1 MLLKFTVDNY
11 RSIGEEKTLDLNA
24 SNAIKDLADKGFILT
39 QDKKILSSI
48 AFYGANS
55 SGKTNLLR
63 AIGTMRAI
71 VLHSVKLNDNEPLPY
86 EPFLL
91 STKETRPTK
100 FEAIFVDYDDR
111 AQFTYGF
118 SFTEDEIKE
127 EWLDAKFPRKSAK
140 HLFRRTETRVD
151 ADSVNYSEGYK
162 FKDVNLNKNRLFLSL
177 VGQLGGEI
185 SNRIIDWFGS
195 KLVFLSGINDAGYY
209 KRTSTKVYEDAK
221 YKAGVLELIN
231 KMQLGFNEFEAQKLD
246 MSSLSFP
253 QDMPADI
260 VSRIKNETYIEI
272 STIHNVYDADGNISS
287 KRQLKLD
294 ENESAGTNKFFNLA
308 GPIYEAL
315 NTGVTLCVDEL
326 DSQMHPLLSWKI
338 VELFNSTESNR
349 HGAQLI
355 FTTHDTH
362 LLSKDLFR
370 RDQIWFVEKRRM
382 ESTDFYP
389 MLQASHNL
397 NHAPRTDSNYR
408 KNYILGK
415 YGAIPYL
422 TNDLP

>member
-1 MLLKFTVDNY
+1 MLLKFSVDNY

-24 SNAIKDLADKGFILT
+24 SNAIKDLADKGFIST

-55 SGKTNLLR
+55 SGKTNILK
-63 AIGTMRAI
+63 AIGMMRGI
-71 VLHSVKLNDNEPLPY
+71 VLHSVKLNDNESLPY

-91 STKETRPTK
+91 TTEEMKPTK
-100 FEAIFVDYDDR
+100 FEVAFIDQSDR

-118 SFTEDEIKE
+118 SFDEDEIKE
-127 EWLDAKFPRKSAK
+127 EWLDAKYPRKSIK
-140 HLFRRTETRVD
+140 HLFRRIETQVD
-151 ADSVNYSEGYK
+151 ADPVYFSEGYRY
-162 FKDVNLNKNRLFLSL
+162 KDVNLNKNRLFLSL
-177 VGQLGGEI
+177 AGQLGGDI
-185 SNRIIDWFGS
+185 SNRIIGWFRS
-195 KLVFLSGINDAGYY
+195 KLVVLSGINDAGYY
-209 KRTSTKVYEDAK
+209 KRTRTKVYEDAE

-246 MSSLSFP
+246 MSSLPFP

-260 VSRIKNETYIEI
+260 VSRLINETYIEI
-272 STIHNVYDADGNISS
+272 STIHNVYDTDGNISA
-287 KRQLKLD
+287 KRQLSLD

-315 NTGVTLCVDEL
+315 KTGNTLCIDEL

-338 VELFNSTESNR
+338 VEMFNNNESNKY
-349 HGAQLI
+349 GAQLI

-370 RDQIWFVEKRRM
+370 RDQIWFVEKKRK

-389 MLQASHNL
+389 MLQATHNL
-397 NHAPRTDSNYR
+397 NHAPRTDSNYQ
-408 KNYILGK
+408 KNYILGR

>member
-1 MLLKFTVDNY
+1 MLLQFSVDNY

-24 SNAIKDLADKGFILT
+24 SNAIKDLADKGFIST

-55 SGKTNLLR
+55 SGKTNILR
-63 AIGTMRAI
+63 AIGMMRGI
-71 VLHSVKLNDNEPLPY
+71 VLHSVKLNDNESLPY

-91 STKETRPTK
+91 TTEEMKPTK
-100 FEAIFVDYDDR
+100 FEVAFIDQSDR

-118 SFTEDEIKE
+118 SFDEDEIKE
-127 EWLDAKFPRKSAK
+127 EWLDAKYPRKSIK
-140 HLFRRTETRVD
+140 HLFRRIETQVD
-151 ADSVNYSEGYK
+151 ADPVYFSEGYRY
-162 FKDVNLNKNRLFLSL
+162 KDVNLNKNRLFLSL
-177 VGQLGGEI
+177 AGQLGGDI
-185 SNRIIDWFGS
+185 SNRIIGWFRS
-195 KLVFLSGINDAGYY
+195 KLVVLSGINDAGYY
-209 KRTSTKVYEDAK
+209 KRTRTKVYEDAE

-246 MSSLSFP
+246 MSNLPFP

-260 VSRIKNETYIEI
+260 VSRLINETYIEI
-272 STIHNVYDADGNISS
+272 STIHNVYDADGNISA
-287 KRQLKLD
+287 KRQLSLD

-315 NTGVTLCVDEL
+315 KTGNTLCIDEL

-338 VELFNSTESNR
+338 VEMFNNNESNKY
-349 HGAQLI
+349 GAQLI

-370 RDQIWFVEKRRM
+370 RDQIWFVEKKRK
-382 ESTDFYP
+382 ESTGFYP
-389 MLQASHNL
+389 MLQATHNL
-397 NHAPRTDSNYR
+397 NHAPRTDSNYQ
-408 KNYILGK
+408 KNYILGR